1 MSSEYRQAPEHRLD
15 VLEQRMSGLTQAV
28 AAITTELILRGVTKD
43 EDLMRALK
51 LCETDLLTLQE
62 PTHASEQVREVIQ
75 EVHRRLPVARRE
87 WD

>member
-1 MSSEYRQAPEHRLD
+1 MPHTNRTAEQRLD
-15 VLEQRMSGLTQAV
+15 AMDERISGLTQAV
-28 AAITTELILRGVTKD
+28 AAITTELILRGVAKD

-51 LCETDLLTLQE
+51 LCEAELRTLQE
-62 PTHASEQVREVIQ
+62 TTHASEQVHEVIQ